1 MSFQDDAAAG
11 AAGMPAETGPAPSE
25 APRRAVPPNAVGSNG
40 VESRRP
46 TRTAAV
52 WAAVA
57 VGLVVLVL
65 LIVFFVQNQD
75 RVTVRFFGLEG
86 SLALGTTLFIAA
98 VGGGVLVA
106 LAGGA
111 RILQLRI
118 ANHRRQR
125 AVGAPGRP
133 VGGPGGTVD
142 GPGSGA

>member
-1 MSFQDDAAAG
+1 MSFQDDAATTHG
-11 AAGMPAETGPAPSE
+11 QPVTPGRPVDQRRVDPTGPAYPE
-25 APRRAVPPNAVGSNG
+25 QTRAP
-40 VESRRP
+40 ESSRP

-52 WAAVA
+52 WVAVA
-57 VGLVVLVL
+57 VGLAVLVL

-75 RVTVRFFGLEG
+75 MVTVRFFGLEG

-118 ANHRRQR
+118 NNHRRR
-125 AVGAPGRP
+125 AAM
-133 VGGPGGTVD
+133 GPRAGQ
-142 GPGSGA
+142 

>member
-1 MSFQDDAAAG
+1 MSFQDDAGRIPATAG
-11 AAGMPAETGPAPSE
+11 SIPANTGPAVRSQGP
-25 APRRAVPPNAVGSNG
+25 VPGS
-40 VESRRP
+40 SRP

-52 WAAVA
+52 WVAVA

-75 RVTVRFFGLEG
+75 MVTVRFFGLEG

-118 ANHRRQR
+118 INHRRQR
-125 AVGAPGRP
+125 SLAGHGTGA
-133 VGGPGGTVD
+133 GPEN
-142 GPGSGA
+142 A

>member
-1 MSFQDDAAAG
+1 
-11 AAGMPAETGPAPSE
+11 MPANTGPANTG
-25 APRRAVPPNAVGSNG
+25 AAARAQGMVPDS
-40 VESRRP
+40 SRP

-52 WAAVA
+52 WVAVA

-75 RVTVRFFGLEG
+75 MVTVRFFGLEG

-118 ANHRRQR
+118 INHRRQR
-125 AVGAPGRP
+125 SLAGHGT
-133 VGGPGGTVD
+133 GTGPEN
-142 GPGSGA
+142 A

>member
-1 MSFQDDAAAG
+1 
-11 AAGMPAETGPAPSE
+11 
-25 APRRAVPPNAVGSNG
+25 
-40 VESRRP
+40 
-46 TRTAAV
+46 
-52 WAAVA
+52 VA

-75 RVTVRFFGLEG
+75 MVTVRFFGLEG

-118 ANHRRQR
+118 INHRRQR
-125 AVGAPGRP
+125 SLAGYGGA
-133 VGGPGGTVD
+133 GT
-142 GPGSGA
+142 GTENT

>member
-1 MSFQDDAAAG
+1 
-11 AAGMPAETGPAPSE
+11 MPDS
-25 APRRAVPPNAVGSNG
+25 S
-40 VESRRP
+40 RP

-52 WAAVA
+52 WVAVA

-75 RVTVRFFGLEG
+75 MVTVRFFGLEG

-118 ANHRRQR
+118 INHRRQR
-125 AVGAPGRP
+125 SLAGYGGAGAPGRGASHGGTGS
-133 VGGPGGTVD
+133 VGGKEVAP
-142 GPGSGA
+142 

>member
-1 MSFQDDAAAG
+1 MSFQDDAARIPATTGSNPNAGLPPGGAGTPVQPARPRSVDPSSVDPTG
-11 AAGMPAETGPAPSE
+11 AAQPT
-25 APRRAVPPNAVGSNG
+25 VPPGS
-40 VESRRP
+40 SRP

-52 WAAVA
+52 WVAVA

-75 RVTVRFFGLEG
+75 MVTVRFFGLEG

-118 ANHRRQR
+118 TNHRRRR
-125 AVGAPGRP
+125 AG
-133 VGGPGGTVD
+133 
-142 GPGSGA
+142 

>member
-1 MSFQDDAAAG
+1 ML
-11 AAGMPAETGPAPSE
+11 APGQ
-25 APRRAVPPNAVGSNG
+25 RAVPPPVA
-40 VESRRP
+40 ESARP

-75 RVTVRFFGLEG
+75 TVTVRFFGLQG

-106 LAGGA
+106 LAGGCPD
-111 RILQLRI
+111 I
-118 ANHRRQR
+118 AAADHQPPAQAGCRPWRDRWR
-125 AVGAPGRP
+125 AGGAAVSR
-133 VGGPGGTVD
+133 
-142 GPGSGA
+142 

>member
-1 MSFQDDAAAG
+1 MSFQDDAG
-11 AAGMPAETGPAPSE
+11 RIPANTGPAVRSQGP
-25 APRRAVPPNAVGSNG
+25 VPGS
-40 VESRRP
+40 SRP

-52 WAAVA
+52 WVAVA

-75 RVTVRFFGLEG
+75 MVTVRFFGLEG

-118 ANHRRQR
+118 INHRRQR
-125 AVGAPGRP
+125 SLAGHGTGAG
-133 VGGPGGTVD
+133 VEN
-142 GPGSGA
+142 A